1 MNIKIDVFFFIKNSD
16 SPKHFFFIYLFFNK
30 RSFNHILFSYQFQRI
45 FANKNNILSKAYS
58 FIHKNQPLISAYII
72 HVHFFNFF
80 WACSF
85 IHKKQFRTRMCYGLF
100 CILLML
106 QFVCWNY
113 EYHNHY
119 NFFIKKL
126 DSSKHFIYFFFNKKS
141 FNHILFSWQFQ
152 RTFANRNNILSKA
165 CSFFHKNELLTLE
178 YTIRVCYFGLFCVLL
193 ML

>member
-1 MNIKIDVFFFIKNSD
+1 MDEIFFIKNSD
-16 SPKHFFFIYLFFNK
+16 SSKHFFYLFIFNK

-126 DSSKHFIYFFFNKKS
+126 DSSKHFIYFFLTRKVLTIFYSPGNFK
-141 FNHILFSWQFQ
+141 
-152 RTFANRNNILSKA
+152 
-165 CSFFHKNELLTLE
+165 ELLLIEITSYQKHAVSFIKMNCWL
-178 YTIRVCYFGLFCVLL
+178 
-193 ML
+193 